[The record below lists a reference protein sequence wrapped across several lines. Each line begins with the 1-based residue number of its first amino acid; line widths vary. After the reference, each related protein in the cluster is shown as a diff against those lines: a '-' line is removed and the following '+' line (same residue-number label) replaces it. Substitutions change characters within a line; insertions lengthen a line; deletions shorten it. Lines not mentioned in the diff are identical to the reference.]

1 MSKKI
6 EFSGQNPESVFETAS
21 RYADGG
27 PVAVI
32 AMQTSID
39 WMLSD
44 GVVGHA
50 SSWEEV
56 VRILHDKGYR
66 ILRSCGDVSAYTGA
80 EQNVPYEAAVII
92 VTVLPRS

>member
-1 MSKKI
+1 MRKI
-6 EFSGQNPESVFETAS
+6 EFGGANPKAVFATAAQ
-21 RYADGG
+21 YADGG
-27 PVAVI
+27 PVAAI
-32 AMQTSID
+32 AMQAGLD
-39 WMLSD
+39 WMQSD

-80 EQNVPYEAAVII
+80 EQNVPYKEAVII
-92 VTVLPRS
+92 VTVLPGS